1 MRFGLVVV
9 LSGLF
14 ALAAAKPAAGQAWD
28 APSFMPSHPVDELGA
43 FALNPPFADFGV
55 MGLWRQ
61 SGNLGLGVRAGIV
74 DLEPGGTAFV
84 VGSEFYA
91 SLLRATPASPLEA
104 MLVVGAGAT
113 FEEGILARIPVGLSV
128 GARFADGARELAFS
142 PYVHPRLGLEILA
155 NDDETETEL
164 AFGVDFGLDVE
175 LSRTIT
181 LRGAYTWVQGEFA
194 EDALGV
200 GLVIRAGRRIDV
212 R

>member
-1 MRFGLVVV
+1 MRFGLVIV

-14 ALAAAKPAAGQAWD
+14 VLAAAKPAAGQAWD
-28 APSFMPSHPVDELGA
+28 APSFMPSHPMDELGA
-43 FALNPPFADFGV
+43 FALNPPFGDFGV

-61 SGNLGLGVRAGIV
+61 SGDLGLGVRAGIV
-74 DLEPGGTAFV
+74 DLEPGGAAFV

-91 SLLRATPASPLEA
+91 PLLRATPASPLEA

-128 GARFADGARELAFS
+128 GGRFGEAGELAFS
-142 PYVHPRLGLEILA
+142 PYVHPRVGLKILA
-155 NDDETETEL
+155 NDDESETEL
-164 AFGVDFGLDVE
+164 AFAVDFGLDVE
-175 LSRTIT
+175 LSRTVT
-181 LRGAYTWVQGEFA
+181 LRGAYTWTQGEFA

-200 GLVIRAGRRIDV
+200 GVAIRAGRRIDV